1 MYRGLPYDLPFGIS
15 LYAADYR
22 SGVRIEQV
30 PATRRPTFTEHKLRP
45 RDDAKELVIELE
57 RGRLQ

>member
-1 MYRGLPYDLPFGIS
+1 
-15 LYAADYR
+15 
-22 SGVRIEQV
+22 VRIEQV
-30 PATRRPTFTEHKLRP
+30 PAARRPTFTEHKLRP